1 MLSARVGNPLRK
13 AILLTSALLLAGC
26 TDADWAH
33 VLSSDAPAAAYPPA
47 MPSPAAA
54 ANYSA
59 YIAAPSVTKKCND
72 VAAQRMIDA
81 SSQGFDETV
90 QQQVHDKTYADCMDW
105 NANHVQR

>member
-1 MLSARVGNPLRK
+1 MPSTRVGSPLRQ
-13 AILLTSALLLAGC
+13 AILLMSVLLLAGC

-33 VLSSDAPAAAYPPA
+33 VLSSGTQAAYPPD

-59 YIAAPSVTKKCND
+59 YVAAPSVTKKCTA
-72 VAAQRMIDA
+72 VANQRMIDA
-81 SSQGFDETV
+81 GSQGFDEIV

-105 NANHVQR
+105 NARHAQR